1 MAQIVFF
8 VCVGVTLNRGI
19 HIESNLKYTV
29 SVILSQEMY
38 NRITCWSYLEMSG
51 GEGMSPQTNTESPG
65 EILIFIHMYTDTH
78 PSLGVYILF
87 RSPHTTTSDN
97 LEHVNI

>member
-1 MAQIVFF
+1 
-8 VCVGVTLNRGI
+8 
-19 HIESNLKYTV
+19 
-29 SVILSQEMY
+29 
-38 NRITCWSYLEMSG
+38 
-51 GEGMSPQTNTESPG
+51 MSPQTNTESPG
-65 EILIFIHMYTDTH
+65 EIHIFIHIYTDTH